1 MGLTLLSDRKESLAP
16 ITTTYRTS
24 ILLENSNGTDI
35 ILRMEN
41 DVIQPENPFQ
51 SRLAALQKRVN
62 EAALAL
68 HREGVR
74 PTVARIRAAL
84 GGGSPND
91 LTPALRHWK
100 TEVLPTLEPSSAGE
114 GGTPPQVA
122 DLMRELWTRALAA
135 ASIDKRG
142 GDAALQ
148 LVARS
153 EEAGALRDQIT
164 ALRNQLER
172 EALAYGELRAQSAR
186 HEAIAKDALGRI
198 REIEERERKALYQLG
213 EAKQRIAALEAKAD
227 QSIARPQVPARPSA
241 RRPAQ
246 IARRTARPNL
256 KTRRAGR
263 PDKKSTKAPPRRKAH
278 KRH

>member
-1 MGLTLLSDRKESLAP
+1 MED
-16 ITTTYRTS
+16 
-24 ILLENSNGTDI
+24 NG
-35 ILRMEN
+35 
-41 DVIQPENPFQ
+41 IQPANPFQ

-100 TEVLPTLEPSSAGE
+100 AEVLPTLQPLADERPGP
-114 GGTPPQVA
+114 PPQVA

-148 LVARS
+148 QVARS
-153 EEAGALRDQIT
+153 EEASSLREQISS
-164 ALRNQLER
+164 LRNQLER
-172 EALAYGELRAQSAR
+172 EALSYGELRAQAAR
-186 HEAIAKDALGRI
+186 HEAIARDSLGRV
-198 REIEERERKALYQLG
+198 REIEERERNALYRLG
-213 EAKQRIAALEAKAD
+213 EARQRIAELEATAEHTG
-227 QSIARPQVPARPSA
+227 ARPRAATRSPA
-241 RRPAQ
+241 RRPPKA
-246 IARRTARPNL
+246 AKPTASP
-256 KTRRAGR
+256 KPKARRAGR
-263 PDKKSTKAPPRRKAH
+263 VEKKSAKAPRRQKIR
-278 KRH
+278 KRR